1 MKVIVSSTVLLNM
14 GDSAIFDSLRMVV
27 RQVFTGQQHFVV
39 ADSDPGV
46 SSRKYPDMQFV
57 HPLYHTVMN
66 NDKYRR
72 LRWLKSVSNRLSS
85 LANMVRFKTGLW
97 FLRRGHIVAESF
109 LSLEERRWL
118 SEVMDADLVIVTGGT
133 FLVENYSMKPRLF
146 EYDVILALGKPLLF
160 YTQSLGPFT
169 HEANRRAI
177 KSIMNRAALVCLRDE
192 RSRTHLID
200 LGVRAE
206 HLTVVSDSAFML
218 AEPSIWTK
226 HTAHSPLR
234 RVGISVREWRYFN
247 WSSTEEG
254 MKNYMDAIRHLV
266 VHLVN
271 DHDADVLFIST
282 CQGVAEYRYD
292 DSLVATKIVDSLPE
306 TVRRRVKVDREEH
319 SPAEFMTLV
328 SELDLMVATRMH
340 AAILSMGAGVP
351 VVPIEYEFKTRELF
365 RGMGLDDY
373 VLSIED
379 IDPHGLTTTVDRA
392 IAELHSFRA
401 RQREAVMKLSE
412 DASRVVG
419 LIRQRLRHS
428 Y

>member
-1 MKVIVSSTVLLNM
+1 MKVFVSSAVLINM
-14 GDSAIFDSLRMVV
+14 GDSAIFDSLRLALRKALDSEPDV
-27 RQVFTGQQHFVV
+27 VV
-39 ADSDPGV
+39 ADRDPQV
-46 SSRKYPDMQFV
+46 SSIKYPEIQFTY
-57 HPLYHTVMN
+57 PLHHTVTN

-72 LRWLKSVSNRLSS
+72 LRSLHRVSGRLSS
-85 LANMVRFKTGLW
+85 MANRLRFKIGLW
-97 FLRRGHIVAESF
+97 LLRRGLGAAGAF
-109 LSLEERRWL
+109 LSEEERSWL
-118 SEVMDADLVIVTGGT
+118 SEVMNAELVIVPGGT

-146 EYDVILALGKPLLF
+146 EYEAILALGKPLVF

-169 HEANRRAI
+169 DEANRRAI

-192 RSRTHLID
+192 RSKAHLID
-200 LGVRAE
+200 VGVRAE

-226 HTAHSPLR
+226 HTAHTPLR

-247 WSSTEEG
+247 RSSTEEG

-306 TVRRRVKVDREEH
+306 TVRRRVKVNREEH

-419 LIRQRLRHS
+419 LIRQRLRHR